1 MLERLA
7 AHRTIGAI
15 PRAELEWLASVGH
28 EETIEAGEV
37 LAANTGPVRGLFVV
51 LEGHL
56 SIRVDRG
63 AGPRIVM
70 EWQGGDIAGV
80 LPYSRMQTPPGSV
93 TAETRTTAL
102 VIDKSE
108 IPRLI
113 HDCPELTAVLVHVM
127 LDRARVFKSS
137 ELLDEKMVS
146 LGRLAAGLAHELNNP
161 ASAVERSAKTL
172 AAELARVERATR
184 GICSLNLTDA
194 QWRTI
199 DQIRDA
205 RRSSPSALAPLE
217 RADRQ
222 DAIDQWL
229 SNHHVEGLAV
239 ESLVETGFT
248 TADFDTLNKLVG
260 ADKYR
265 TVLEYLAAELTIRQ
279 LTSEI
284 DTAATRIHQLVAAVK
299 GFTYVNQ
306 QATLQPIAIGKGLS
320 DTITVLRSKAK
331 TKSVDISLQV
341 PNDLPAVE
349 GYGGELNQ
357 VWANLLDNAIDAT
370 PGGHVTIRAAT
381 TDGQVVVSVADDGPG
396 IPPEIQKR
404 IFDPFFTTKDIGQG
418 TGLGLDI
425 SRRIVQRHKGVIDL
439 QTSSKGTEF
448 RVTLPACGG
457 GGRRADL

>member
-1 MLERLA
+1 MTILERLA
-7 AHRTIGAI
+7 AHRTVGTI

-28 EETIEAGEV
+28 EETIEPGEILTPTAGS
-37 LAANTGPVRGLFVV
+37 VRGLFVV
-51 LEGHL
+51 LDGHL

-70 EWQGGDIAGV
+70 EWHGGDVTGV
-80 LPYSRMQTPPGSV
+80 LPYSRIKSPPGAV
-93 TAETRTTAL
+93 TAETRTTVLL
-102 VIDKSE
+102 VPTSE
-108 IPRLI
+108 MPRLI
-113 HDCPELTAVLVHVM
+113 HECPELTAVLVHVM

-172 AAELARVERATR
+172 AAHLTRVERATR
-184 GICSLNLTDA
+184 GICSLSLSDA
-194 QWRTI
+194 QWRAI
-199 DQIRDA
+199 DQIRDT
-205 RRSSPSALAPLE
+205 RSAPRAILAPLE
-217 RADRQ
+217 RADLQ
-222 DAIDQWL
+222 ETIEQWL
-229 SNHHVEGLAV
+229 SGHRVDDVEI
-239 ESLVETGFT
+239 EPLVEAGFT
-248 TADFDTLNKLVG
+248 TPDLDALLTLVG
-260 ADKYR
+260 IDKFR
-265 TVLEYLAAELTIRQ
+265 TVLEYLSAELTIRE

-306 QATLQPIAIGKGLS
+306 QATLQPIAVGKGLT

-331 TKSVDISLQV
+331 AKSVDVALTV

-370 PGGHVTIRAAT
+370 PGGHVRISASSG
-381 TDGQVVVSVADDGPG
+381 DGHVVVSIADDGPG
-396 IPPEIQKR
+396 IPADIQKR

-425 SRRIVQRHKGVIDL
+425 ARRIVQRHKGIIDMN
-439 QTSSKGTEF
+439 TSPTGTEF
-448 RVTLPACGG
+448 RVTLPACGSK
-457 GGRRADL
+457 A

>member
-1 MLERLA
+1 MTMVERLA
-7 AHRTIGAI
+7 AHRTVGGV
-15 PRAELEWLASVGH
+15 PRAELEWLAAVGH
-28 EETIEAGEV
+28 EETIEPGEV
-37 LAANTGPVRGLFVV
+37 LTASTGSVRGLFVV

-70 EWQGGDIAGV
+70 EWHGGDVTGV
-80 LPYSRMQTPPGSV
+80 LPYSRIKSPPGSV
-93 TAETRTTAL
+93 TAETRTTVLL
-102 VIDKSE
+102 VYSAE

-113 HDCPELTAVLVHVM
+113 HECPELTAVLVHVM

-172 AAELARVERATR
+172 AGQLTRAERATR
-184 GICSLNLTDA
+184 GICSLNLSDA
-194 QWRTI
+194 QWRAI
-199 DQIRDA
+199 DQIREA
-205 RRSSPSALAPLE
+205 RSDSHASLAPLD
-217 RADRQ
+217 RADLQ
-222 DAIDQWL
+222 DAIDRWL
-229 SNHHVEGLAV
+229 SDHRVEGLEV

-248 TADFDTLNKLVG
+248 TADLDALGALVG
-260 ADKYR
+260 LDKCR
-265 TVLEYLAAELTIRQ
+265 TVLDYLATTLTIRQ

-284 DTAATRIHQLVAAVK
+284 DTAASRIHQLVAAVK

-306 QATLQPIAIGKGLS
+306 QATLQPIAIGKALL

-331 TKSVDISLQV
+331 TKSVDVALQV
-341 PNDLPAVE
+341 PSDLPAVE

-357 VWANLLDNAIDAT
+357 VWANLLDNAIDAA
-370 PGGHVTIRAAT
+370 PGGHVRIDAT
-381 TDGQVVVSVADDGPG
+381 AGDGQVVVSVKDDGPG
-396 IPPEIQKR
+396 IPPDIQKR

-425 SRRIVQRHKGVIDL
+425 ARRIVQRHKGMIDL
-439 QTSSKGTEF
+439 NTGPQGTEF
-448 RVTLPACGG
+448 RVTLPACTPK
-457 GGRRADL
+457 RPSQ